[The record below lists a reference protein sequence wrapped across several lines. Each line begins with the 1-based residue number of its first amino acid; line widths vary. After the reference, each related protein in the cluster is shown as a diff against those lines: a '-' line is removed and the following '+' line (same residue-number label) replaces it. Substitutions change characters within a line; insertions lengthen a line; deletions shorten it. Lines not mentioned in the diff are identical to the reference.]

1 MSSFILKNVKL
12 VTRNEILADQA
23 VLVGGG
29 RIRSIVPAD
38 QNSLSIPPGL
48 AVFDGEGRYLAP
60 GFIDLHIHG
69 AMNHLADQGPDA
81 LEALSQA
88 LLPFGVTGF
97 LAGLTPQ
104 KGSENEE
111 EQLKA
116 FAGRTYNGSAVLGFF
131 LEGHY
136 LALSGA
142 ISNIPRDY
150 SPELVR
156 RRIDALQPYPAIFGI
171 SPETPGICDLLPLMT
186 QYGVPAFI
194 THTRATADQT
204 EQAIRAGAT
213 HATHFFDVFPYIG
226 DQEGGVRGCGTVEA
240 ILAGDQTT
248 VDFILDGEH
257 VNPIALRVA
266 LKALGPDRVSLCTD
280 ANLNAGLPPGT
291 YTSLGDQEITVA
303 YPGAPA
309 RLGPNTHSPGG
320 LCGSGL
326 TLDRAVRNAISMLD
340 LPLPQAVAM
349 ASTNPARVLGLGCR
363 KGRVAPGFDADLVLL
378 DEQLTVAAAW
388 VGGCLLY
395 QR

>member
-1 MSSFILKNVKL
+1 MSSFALKNVRL
-12 VTRNEILADQA
+12 VMRHEVLADQV
-23 VLVGGG
+23 VLVEKG
-29 RIRSIVPAD
+29 RIRSIVPSDRAAHLVTPD
-38 QNSLSIPPGL
+38 M
-48 AVFDGEGRYLAP
+48 AVVDGGGQYLAP
-60 GFIDLHIHG
+60 GFFDLHIHG

-88 LLPFGVTGF
+88 LLPYGVAGF

-104 KGSENEE
+104 KDQDKEM

-116 FAGRTYNGSAVLGFF
+116 LSGRSYQGSAVLGFF

-150 SPELVR
+150 SPERVSQ
-156 RRIDALQPYPAIFGI
+156 RIEALRPYPAVFGI

-186 QYGVPAFI
+186 QFGVPAFI

-248 VDFILDGEH
+248 ADFILDGEH
-257 VNPIALRVA
+257 VNPIAVRVA

-280 ANLNAGLPPGT
+280 ANLNAGMPPGT

-326 TLDRAVRNAISMLD
+326 TMDRAMRNAVSLLG
-340 LPLPQAVAM
+340 LPLTQAVAM

-363 KGRVAPGFDADLVLL
+363 KGLVAPGYDADLILL
-378 DEQLTVAAAW
+378 DEQLTVTANW
-388 VGGCLLY
+388 VGGQLRY